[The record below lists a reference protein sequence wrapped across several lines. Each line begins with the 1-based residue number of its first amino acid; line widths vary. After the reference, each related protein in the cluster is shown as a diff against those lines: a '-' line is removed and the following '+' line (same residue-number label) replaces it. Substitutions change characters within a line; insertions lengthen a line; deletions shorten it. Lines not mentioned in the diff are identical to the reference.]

1 MKDEKIFLNHIL
13 ENIDNVEEFS
23 KGLSKKDF
31 DNNKLKQMAIV
42 RCIEVIGEAT
52 KNLPI
57 GFANKYSEIEWNK
70 IAGMRDKLIHHYFGV
85 DLDKIWEVI
94 KKDLPILKREIEKIL
109 KGLK

>member
-13 ENIDNVEEFS
+13 ESINNVEEFS

-31 DNNKLKQMAIV
+31 ENNKLKQMAIV
-42 RCIEVIGEAT
+42 RCIEVIGETT

-57 GFANKYSEIEWNK
+57 GFANKYSEVEWNK

-85 DLDKIWEVI
+85 DLDKVWEVI
-94 KKDLPILKREIEKIL
+94 KKDLPILKREVEKIL
-109 KGLK
+109 KDLK